1 MHPSFHHHS
10 RRGRALYAAPADY
23 AYFETVP
30 VQELW
35 SEAELGEQR
44 YGRNPTLKEIAI
56 RAHQYAERNQRAE
69 PGPRFALPDEPLTL
83 PAPNLPLSVLPGVAD
98 MITLTSF
105 ALGIWWC
112 VGGPWYAAILSIIGD
127 ELDGR
132 YARATGTT
140 SERGAL
146 LDWGQDVTLT
156 PLALM
161 RLGINVGMGPIAI
174 VAAPALLYTQSHLK
188 ASGYRPEYGSARA
201 VIMLAGVVAGA

>member
-1 MHPSFHHHS
+1 MHPST
-10 RRGRALYAAPADY
+10 PDY
-23 AYFETVP
+23 AFFERVP
-30 VQELW
+30 DHALW
-35 SEAELGEQR
+35 GEAEHGVELYSPR
-44 YGRNPTLKEIAI
+44 PNLKEFAI
-56 RAHQYAERNQRAE
+56 RADQYARRDAPVVHV
-69 PGPRFALPDEPLTL
+69 PGRMAGFAGPDDTALATA
-83 PAPNLPLSVLPGVAD
+83 PAPTIPLSVLPGVAD
-98 MITLTSF
+98 LITLTSF

-174 VAAPALLYTQSHLK
+174 VAAPALLYAQSHLK
-188 ASGYRPEYGSARA
+188 ATGYRPEIGSARA
-201 VIMLAGVVAGA
+201 VIMLAGVVAGV